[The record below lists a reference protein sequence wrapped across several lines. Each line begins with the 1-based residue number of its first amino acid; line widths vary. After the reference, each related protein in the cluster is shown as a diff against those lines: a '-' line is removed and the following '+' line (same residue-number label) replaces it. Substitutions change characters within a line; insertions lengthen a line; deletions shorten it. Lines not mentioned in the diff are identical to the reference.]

1 MSPYL
6 TGRNAVLEAI
16 KAGSRVRR
24 VLYESAGAE
33 VRGPLREVLDAARAA
48 NVAIERSTRSR
59 LDAIHPR
66 HQGIV
71 AEVQAFS
78 YVPFASVVERC
89 RIEGPSAL
97 VLLLDELQDPQN
109 LGTLLRTALA
119 VKATAVVIPERRS
132 AEVTPAVVRSSA
144 GAAEHLMIA
153 RVPNLVRAIDD
164 LKAAGLWVTG
174 LDVQGGRPYDET
186 DLSGPVALVVG
197 SEGSGLRRL
206 VRERC
211 DLLVHLPMR
220 GPTESLN
227 AAVAGSIAL
236 YHVFRSRTRKG
247 ESESQEP
254 G

>member
-33 VRGPLREVLDAARAA
+33 LRGPLREVLDAARAA
-48 NVAIERSTRSR
+48 NVAVERSTRSR

-89 RIEGPSAL
+89 RMDGDNAL

-109 LGTLLRTALA
+109 LGTLLRTAL
-119 VKATAVVIPERRS
+119 
-132 AEVTPAVVRSSA
+132 
-144 GAAEHLMIA
+144 
-153 RVPNLVRAIDD
+153 
-164 LKAAGLWVTG
+164 
-174 LDVQGGRPYDET
+174 
-186 DLSGPVALVVG
+186 
-197 SEGSGLRRL
+197 
-206 VRERC
+206 
-211 DLLVHLPMR
+211 
-220 GPTESLN
+220 
-227 AAVAGSIAL
+227 
-236 YHVFRSRTRKG
+236 
-247 ESESQEP
+247 
-254 G
+254 